1 MVADDDGKVPA
12 WDQYGSSG
20 GVGMEAGVNF
30 APRLPNFDRNSPESY
45 SS

>member
-12 WDQYGSSG
+12 AKSVQSG
-20 GVGMEAGVNF
+20 LGGMEADINF
-30 APRLPNFDRNSPESY
+30 APRLPDFDRNSPKLY